1 MAPAISGTYL
11 LDPAVIDEPYGFYED
26 LREGAPVWEVPGTG
40 IFTVATFQ
48 LLAEAAGRVEDFSSN
63 INCLLYRDTDGMP
76 CRLPFG
82 DAGVQA
88 LATADPP
95 MHALHRNTVFPEL
108 VAKRMA
114 ALEPDIVEIAEDC
127 VSRALNEGS
136 VDFMAAI
143 GNVVPITMISRLIGF
158 HDSAPDQ
165 LLNAA
170 FDSTAMLGS
179 TLSHEELVALIAR
192 SGEIQG
198 WLSRQLS
205 AAMIEPTTDLLG
217 AVAQGV
223 KSEAF
228 SEYEAAVIL
237 HTLLSAGG
245 ESTTS
250 LLGNAVRILAE
261 HRDLQNELRGNP
273 ELIPIFVEEALR
285 LEPPFRY
292 HMRFVPNDTELGG
305 VLIPAGSTVLLL
317 WGSANRD
324 PAIFDNAETID
335 LTRQVPRRHVAF
347 GRGIHHCV
355 GAPLARVEARNVLGV
370 LLAHTSAITLDP
382 QRPPKWANSLMVRR
396 HEELPVQLVVP

>member
-1 MAPAISGTYL
+1 VALVIAGTDL
-11 LDPAVIDEPYGFYED
+11 LDPAVIDEPYRFYED
-26 LREGAPVWEVPGTG
+26 LREHAAVWEVPGSG

-48 LLAEAAGRVEDFSSN
+48 LLADAAGRVEDFSSN
-63 INCLLYRDTDGMP
+63 INCLLYRDTEGMP

-82 DAGVQA
+82 DAGIQA

-95 MHALHRNTVFPEL
+95 THALHRDTVFPEL

-114 ALEPDIVEIAEDC
+114 ALEQDIVTIAEDC
-127 VSRALNEGS
+127 VSQAINDGS

-158 HDSAPDQ
+158 HDSPLDQ
-165 LLNAA
+165 LLHAA

-179 TLSHEELVALIAR
+179 TLSYDELVACIAR
-192 SGEIQG
+192 TGGIQA
-198 WLSRQLS
+198 WIALQLS
-205 AAMIEPTTDLLG
+205 AAMTEPTADLLG
-217 AVAQGV
+217 AVAAGV
-223 KSEAF
+223 KSQAF
-228 SEYEAAVIL
+228 SELEASVIL

-261 HRDLQNELRGNP
+261 HRDLQHELRENP
-273 ELIPIFVEEALR
+273 ELIPRFVEEALR

-292 HMRFVPNDTELGG
+292 HMRFVPHDTALGG
-305 VLIPAGSTVLLL
+305 VAIPAGSTALLL

-324 PAIFDNAETID
+324 PEVFDRPETID
-335 LTRQVPRRHVAF
+335 LNRKVPRRHVAF

-355 GAPLARVEARNVLGV
+355 GAPLARVEAKTVLTV
-370 LLAHTSAITLDP
+370 LLARTGDITLDA
-382 QRPPKWANSLMVRR
+382 QHPPKWANSLMVRR
-396 HEELPVQLVVP
+396 HEILPVRLVAR

>member
-1 MAPAISGTYL
+1 MLQSIAGTNL
-11 LDPAVIDEPYGFYED
+11 LDPAVIAEPYDFYSE
-26 LREGAPVWEVPGTG
+26 LRANAPVWEIQGAG

-63 INCLLYRDTDGMP
+63 INCLLYRDGDGMP

-82 DAGVQA
+82 EAGIQA

-95 MHALHRNTVFPEL
+95 THALHRGTVFPEL

-127 VSRALNEGS
+127 VDRAVGEGS
-136 VDFMAAI
+136 VDFMATI

-158 HDSAPDQ
+158 HDSDPDQ
-165 LLNAA
+165 LLGAA

-179 TLSHEELVALIAR
+179 TLTYDELISLITR
-192 SGEIQG
+192 SGEIQE
-198 WLSRQLS
+198 WITRQLRTS
-205 AAMIEPTTDLLG
+205 MSDPTTDLLG

-223 KSEAF
+223 NGGAF
-228 SEYEAAVIL
+228 SETEAIVIL

-261 HRDLQNELRGNP
+261 HRDLQSQLRENP
-273 ELIPIFVEEALR
+273 ELIPMFVEEALR

-292 HMRFVPNDTELGG
+292 HMRFAQQDTELGG
-305 VLIPAGSTVLLL
+305 VAIPAGSTVLLL
-317 WGSANRD
+317 WGAANRD
-324 PAIFDNAETID
+324 AEMFEDPESIS
-335 LTRQVPRRHVAF
+335 LTREAPRRHVAF

-355 GAPLARVEARNVLGV
+355 GAPLARVEARNVLRV
-370 LLAHTSAITLDP
+370 LLARTSAITLDS
-382 QRPPKWANSLMVRR
+382 QRQPRWANSLMVRR
-396 HEELPVQLVVP
+396 HEELPVRLTPV